1 MSDETYVN
9 FKARSKIQLIRHEA
23 VELPRQA
30 YSTLKSASM
39 PTSSSAVG
47 PARKLKQIV
56 TPVAGTQVD
65 FGEITRIR
73 PVHVLVLS
81 INACFT
87 EMN

>member
-1 MSDETYVN
+1 
-9 FKARSKIQLIRHEA
+9 
-23 VELPRQA
+23 
-30 YSTLKSASM
+30 M